1 MPPELDDPYIYP
13 GTRVLI
19 NKADIRDAE
28 SLKQHE
34 YERSKIRIGQLE
46 KQHLLLLQLRKE
58 RLLADAEILD
68 AKLKG
73 NTIELTEEEIAE
85 IVSKDRKE
93 RYEQKNRH

>member
-1 MPPELDDPYIYP
+1 MVQEKLQNEETTPSLLRQIVDEVDSLD
-13 GTRVLI
+13 R
-19 NKADIRDAE
+19 
-28 SLKQHE
+28 
-34 YERSKIRIGQLE
+34 E